1 VTAYDEGLQAE
12 TAERLDRLRREPD
25 FLATVTNATAALMC
39 VVDSDGRVDPFG
51 VNSSF
56 AKSIGFDDP
65 ELVGRPLCDV
75 IGCEADL
82 REALAE
88 ATESGVSATRESAWL
103 TRHGPE
109 IVVTWSCRR
118 LPRTDDAFLVAGVD
132 ITAQKRQE
140 VELRAERDFIRTV
153 VDAAPAF
160 FCVLEADGRIERFND
175 TLAETARVVD
185 DERARG
191 RQFWEVFVD
200 AEDRAAVEAAISE
213 RAPGQLEHRW
223 CEGRV
228 VAWHVTLL
236 PAQKLLVSGVDV
248 TDRKRAERDVERQ
261 AEFLSAVGDSTPS
274 VLVVMDDQGRIG
286 PDGLNRAARDLFG
299 YDSATVGR
307 ELFWKV
313 FMRPE
318 DRADADAAV
327 RSAVAGE
334 EPAERDTVWVA
345 RDGTE
350 RLIAWTCRLMPDIV
364 EGGHIVLV
372 SGVDVTE
379 RRRMLDEQAALRRV
393 ATLVAEGT
401 PADELLTAVT
411 QEVAQLFQGEAA
423 QLVRYESQHTM
434 TVVGGWR
441 DSGDLSFPIGTVI
454 ELAGDSAAVRVLR
467 TGEPS
472 RVEDYAVLE
481 GELAHR
487 LAHDAGIR
495 SSVAAPIVVDGAL
508 WGAIAVSR
516 ARPSDFA
523 AGDELRLARFA
534 ELVGQAIANA
544 QANQELRASRARI
557 VEAGDAERK
566 RLERNLHDGAQ
577 QRLVSLSLALR
588 LAEAKLK
595 TDPDAVAELLSSSA
609 TELSLALEE
618 LRELARGL
626 HPAVLTDVG
635 LHAALTGLATRS
647 TVPVEL
653 DLALDARL
661 PESVEAALFYVAAES
676 LTNVAKYASASVARV
691 RISADGTTVAIEVED
706 DGVGGADPSL
716 GSGIRGLADRV
727 EALDGWF
734 RVQSSPDGTVVR
746 AEIPIPQDT
755 PAAVA

>member
-1 VTAYDEGLQAE
+1 VTVSDEGLRAE
-12 TAERLDRLRREPD
+12 AADRLDRLRREPD
-25 FLATVTNATAALMC
+25 FLSTVANATAALMC
-39 VVDSDGRVDPFG
+39 VVGSDGRVDPLG
-51 VNSSF
+51 VNASF
-56 AKSIGFDDP
+56 ATSIGYDDP
-65 ELVGRPLCDV
+65 ELVGRSLSEV
-75 IGCEADL
+75 IGCEADVHD
-82 REALAE
+82 ALAE
-88 ATESGVSATRESAWL
+88 AIASGVSASRESAWR
-103 TRHGPE
+103 TRDGHE
-109 IVVTWSCRR
+109 IVVAWSCRR
-118 LPRTDDAFLVAGVD
+118 LPGADDAYLVAGID
-132 ITAQKRQE
+132 ITPQKRQE
-140 VELRAERDFIRTV
+140 AELRAERDFIRTV

-160 FCVLEADGRIERFND
+160 FCVLDANGRIERFND
-175 TLAETARVVD
+175 TLAETARVID

-191 RQFWEVFVD
+191 REFWDVFVD
-200 AEDRAAVEAAISE
+200 AEDRAAAETAIAE
-213 RAPGQLEHRW
+213 RATRQLEHRW
-223 CEGRV
+223 CQGRV
-228 VAWHVTLL
+228 VAWHVTQL
-236 PAQKLLVSGVDV
+236 PGETLLVSGVDI
-248 TDRKRAERDVERQ
+248 TDRKQAERDVERQ
-261 AEFLSAVGDSTPS
+261 TEFLSAVADSTPS
-274 VLVVMDDQGRIG
+274 LLVVMDDRGRIA
-286 PDGLNRAARDLFG
+286 PDGLNRAARELFG
-299 YDSATVGR
+299 YASATVGH

-313 FMRPE
+313 FMRTE
-318 DRADADAAV
+318 DRADAEAAV
-327 RSAVAGE
+327 RAAVAGE
-334 EPAERDTVWVA
+334 EPAERDTVWIA
-345 RDGTE
+345 KDGTE
-350 RLIAWTCRLMPDIV
+350 RLIAWTCRLMPNIV

-423 QLVRYESQHTM
+423 QLVRYESERTM

-467 TGEPS
+467 TGAPS
-472 RVEDYAVLE
+472 RVEDYAALE

-588 LAEAKLK
+588 LARAKLE
-595 TDPDAVAELLSSSA
+595 TDPEAVGEILSGSA
-609 TELSLALEE
+609 TELALALEE
-618 LRELARGL
+618 LREIARGL
-626 HPAVLTDVG
+626 HPAVLTDRG
-635 LHAALTGLATRS
+635 LAAALEGLAMRS

-653 DLALDARL
+653 DVVLEARL

-676 LTNVAKYASASVARV
+676 LTNVAKYASAGVAHVRV
-691 RISADGTTVAIEVED
+691 ASQGATVAIEVED

-727 EALDGWF
+727 EALDGRL
-734 RVQSSPDGTVVR
+734 RVQSSPDGTLVR
-746 AEIPIPQDT
+746 AEIPIPQVA
-755 PAAVA
+755 PVAVA